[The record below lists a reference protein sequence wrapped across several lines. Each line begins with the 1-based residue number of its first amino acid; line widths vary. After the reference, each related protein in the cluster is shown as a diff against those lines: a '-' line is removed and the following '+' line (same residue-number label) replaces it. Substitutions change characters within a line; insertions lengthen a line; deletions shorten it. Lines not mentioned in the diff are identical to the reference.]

1 MINKPCIKKYRLV
14 LSSTHC
20 HLLYGRCLFYL
31 QYLIRNILIF
41 FQSSYNVYSLL
52 LQNTQFKSQSCHR
65 NLNCILGLLEE
76 GKEYIII
83 MAVWADVSR
92 KEEHSTTLTESSIIY
107 ILYIWHAVVKQ
118 QFSSF
123 RAFAAQHARMHTHK
137 HTLNLALLIS
147 HCILFLYND

>member
-1 MINKPCIKKYRLV
+1 MINKPCIKKYWLV
-14 LSSTHC
+14 LSIKHY
-20 HLLYGRCLFYL
+20 HPLYGRCLFYK
-31 QYLIRNILIF
+31 QYSIRKIF
-41 FQSSYNVYSLL
+41 FTNVHTIYSAL

-83 MAVWADVSR
+83 MAVWTDVSR
-92 KEEHSTTLTESSIIY
+92 KEAHSTTLTQSSIIY

-123 RAFAAQHARMHTHK
+123 RAFAAEHARMHTHK

>member
-1 MINKPCIKKYRLV
+1 MIHKPCIKKNWLF
-14 LSSTHC
+14 LSFKHC
-20 HLLYGRCLFYL
+20 HQIYGRCLFYK
-31 QYLIRNILIF
+31 QYSIRKIF
-41 FQSSYNVYSLL
+41 FTNFHKIYIVL
-52 LQNTQFKSQSCHR
+52 LQNTQFKSQSCHG

-83 MAVWADVSR
+83 MAVWTDVSR
-92 KEEHSTTLTESSIIY
+92 KEAHSTTLTQSSIIY

-123 RAFAAQHARMHTHK
+123 RAFAAEHARMHTHK

>member
-1 MINKPCIKKYRLV
+1 MIIKPCIKKYWLV
-14 LSSTHC
+14 LSFKHC
-20 HLLYGRCLFYL
+20 HQLYGRCLFYL
-31 QYLIRNILIF
+31 EYSIRKIF
-41 FQSSYNVYSLL
+41 FTNFHTIYSVL

-83 MAVWADVSR
+83 MAVWTDVSR
-92 KEEHSTTLTESSIIY
+92 KEAHSTTLTQSSIIY

-123 RAFAAQHARMHTHK
+123 RAFAAEHARMHTHK
-137 HTLNLALLIS
+137 YTLNLALLIS
-147 HCILFLYND
+147 HCILFLYYD

>member
-1 MINKPCIKKYRLV
+1 MAAAYSIYNIW
-14 LSSTHC
+14 
-20 HLLYGRCLFYL
+20 YGISRY
-31 QYLIRNILIF
+31 ILIF
-41 FQSSYNVYSLL
+41 FQSLYNVYSLL

>member
-1 MINKPCIKKYRLV
+1 MYIDYILALQSTFLSFSYKHIQVLKHFDLGLFSILLHVVPGGINESQLMINKPCIKKYRLV

-31 QYLIRNILIF
+31 LYLIRKMVCRVKSIYSDF

-83 MAVWADVSR
+83 MAV
-92 KEEHSTTLTESSIIY
+92 
-107 ILYIWHAVVKQ
+107 
-118 QFSSF
+118 
-123 RAFAAQHARMHTHK
+123 
-137 HTLNLALLIS
+137 
-147 HCILFLYND
+147 